1 MASPTTNKA
10 YTYAGHGGSVGSWD
24 TQLNGNIEAQDLNLG
39 GPYPITAS
47 TTTAAITY
55 NTSYATIPSTVQSIT
70 LSASLAQNLF
80 YNLTGTLGSSLNIN
94 MPAVGSIYVFGNNV
108 TVGSSYAV
116 AVQPTG
122 GSAVTLTSGGQAM
135 VVTTSTGANFAQN
148 AFGAI
153 SALSVATSS
162 GLTVGGAATVTGA
175 LTQNSS
181 QYGQIASGPT
191 ASRPAVTAAYFR
203 YNSTLV
209 QPEWSDGVS
218 WYPIGAQPVA
228 SGFKNLSITNNAG
241 TPNTS
246 ITFAADALT
255 VETSAGTEYRLSS
268 FAATIDCTVT
278 GANGLDAGGL
288 ANTTWYSIWAI
299 YNPTTG
305 TAAGLAS
312 TSATAPTLPAGYTAQ
327 ARFGWMRTDGSAH
340 FMRTLQYG
348 RIAQY
353 IVGTNPSVARTIN
366 NGPAGTY
373 SVTSP
378 TLTTVSI
385 TSFVPTTASRIHVAV
400 ENLFQNSAISSVLVA
415 PNTAWGGTFRGPR
428 GSAGQVYP
436 LWIDNGSGVGYSDWL
451 TLEATTI
458 AWASSAA
465 GGAIVCL
472 GWEDNL

>member
-1 MASPTTNKA
+1 MASPTTNKG
-10 YTYAGHGGSVGSWD
+10 YTYAAHGGSVGSWD
-24 TQLNGNIEAQDLNLG
+24 TQLNGNIEYQDLNLG

-70 LSASLAQNLF
+70 ISASLAQNLF
-80 YNLTGTLGSSLNIN
+80 YNVTGTLTSSLNIN
-94 MPAVGSIYVFGNNV
+94 MPAVGSIYVFGNNI
-108 TVGSSYAV
+108 TTGSSYAV

-122 GSAVTLTSGGQAM
+122 GSAVTLTSGGQAI

-153 SALSVATSS
+153 SALSLATSS
-162 GLTVGGAATVTGA
+162 GITATGPI
-175 LTQNSS
+175 TQNSS
-181 QYGQIASGPT
+181 QYGQIASGDT
-191 ASRPAVTAAYFR
+191 AARPAVTAAYFR
-203 YNSTLV
+203 YNTTLG

-218 WYPIGAQPVA
+218 WYPVGAQPVA
-228 SGFKNLSITNNAG
+228 AGFKNLAITNNAG
-241 TPNTS
+241 TPNT
-246 ITFAADALT
+246 IIAFTADALT
-255 VETSAGTEYRLSS
+255 VETSAGTEYRLSTFS
-268 FAATIDCTVT
+268 VNIDCGAT

-340 FMRTLQYG
+340 FLRTIQYG
-348 RIAQY
+348 RTAQY
-353 IVGTNPSVARTIN
+353 IVGTNPSVVRAIDT
-366 NGPAGTY
+366 GTAGTG
-373 SVTSP
+373 SITSP
-378 TLTTVSI
+378 TLIAVSVTT
-385 TSFVPTTASRIHVAV
+385 FVPTTASRIHVAIANLW
-400 ENLFQNSAISSVLVA
+400 ENLGGAIVLVA
-415 PNTAWGGTFRGPR
+415 PNAAWGGANRGPR

-436 LWIDNGSGVGYSDWL
+436 LYLDNSVGTSSPAWL

-458 AWASSAA
+458 AWCSSGA
-465 GGAIVCL
+465 GGALVCL
-472 GWEDNL
+472 GWEDNI